1 MDKLNHNIKSAL
13 DHKMAMTVEITTG
26 NSWSILYKEMAT
38 INKNTI
44 PIYLNNSID
53 NFTIQ
58 GSNLELDALTA
69 MNEFGTSIVV
79 SSLLASVLVGTYYKY
94 PIYRYMYD
102 NSDEVTN
109 KPVDLLILFQA
120 IVEHLACIVM
130 VTFLSVGMVFDIS
143 FASYFGEMW
152 CFLPWNAASFGV
164 AYRTIGSLGIAILRL
179 IHIKRAGQSDTV
191 PGYVKWIVLLACIV
205 VTILVTIGYGLGNGP
220 ASRKQV
226 IWNFCIGSSEA
237 LRKSVYD
244 YSLAR
249 GLVKGESDL
258 ISNLALSIPAF
269 GVLAEFGCY
278 LFFFYHLYS
287 HDEGMVTRKI
297 LPAIEV
303 RKRHRKN
310 AITFLGQ
317 FYCFLVELAITIGFF
332 YTMQETTKVGNR
344 ACLLVGLWVEF
355 GILSVI
361 EVMTS
366 TTLKTN
372 LPHNRF
378 FRRT

>member
-1 MDKLNHNIKSAL
+1 
-13 DHKMAMTVEITTG
+13 MAKVTS
-26 NSWSILYKEMAT
+26 NDDNWSIMYNDPLTIDERELPLYLGHSFE
-38 INKNTI
+38 IF
-44 PIYLNNSID
+44 SIEE
-53 NFTIQ
+53 
-58 GSNLELDALTA
+58 SNLEQDALSA
-69 MNEFGTSIVV
+69 MNGFGTTIVV
-79 SSLLASVLVGTYYKY
+79 SSLITSVLVGSYYKY
-94 PIYRYMYD
+94 PLYHYMYD
-102 NSDEVTN
+102 HSNEIVS
-109 KPVDLLILFQA
+109 KPVDLLILVQA
-120 IVEHLACIVM
+120 VIEHLVCIM
-130 VTFLSVGMVFDIS
+130 IVTVVSVGMIFDIT
-143 FASYFGEMW
+143 FANYFGEMW
-152 CFLPWNAASFGV
+152 CCLPWYAASFGV

-179 IHIKRAGQSDTV
+179 IHIKRAVDGK
-191 PGYVKWIVLLACIV
+191 YVRSYLKWIVLVTCIA
-205 VTILVTIGYGLGNGP
+205 VTTMVEIGYGLGNGP

-226 IWNFCIGSSEA
+226 VWNFCTGSSEE

-258 ISNLALSIPAF
+258 ISNLSLSIPAF

-278 LFFFYHLYS
+278 ILFFHHLYS
-287 HDEGMVTRKI
+287 HNEGMVTRKI

-317 FYCFLVELAITIGFF
+317 FYCFLVECAITIGFF
-332 YTMQETTKVGNR
+332 YTMHETATVGNR
-344 ACLLVGLWVEF
+344 AGLLVGLWVEF

-366 TTLKTN
+366 NTLKDN

-378 FRRT
+378 LNRA

>member
-1 MDKLNHNIKSAL
+1 
-13 DHKMAMTVEITTG
+13 MTAEITTHS
-26 NSWSILYKEMAT
+26 SWSILYQEIAT
-38 INKNTI
+38 IDEKAITL
-44 PIYLNNSID
+44 YLDNSID
-53 NFTIQ
+53 NLSIQ
-58 GSNLELDALTA
+58 KSNLELDALTA
-69 MNEFGTSIVV
+69 MNGFGTSIVV
-79 SSLLASVLVGTYYKY
+79 CSLLASVLVGTYYKY

-152 CFLPWNAASFGV
+152 CFLPWIAASFGV

-179 IHIKRAGQSDTV
+179 IHIKKAGQSDKV

-205 VTILVTIGYGLGNGP
+205 VTILVCIGYGLGNGP

-226 IWNFCIGSSEA
+226 IWNLCTGSSEA
-237 LRKSVYD
+237 LRKSVYE

-278 LFFFYHLYS
+278 IFFFYHLYS
-287 HDEGMVTRKI
+287 HDEGMVARKI
-297 LPAIEV
+297 LPAVEV

-332 YTMQETTKVGNR
+332 YTMQETAKVGNR